1 MGETL
6 QLLLDHSDEEEK
18 NDRTEKGHRK
28 RTGRILQLGQYAGN
42 F

>member
-6 QLLLDHSDEEEK
+6 QLLLDHSDEEQK
-18 NDRTEKGHRK
+18 SDRAEKGHSK
-28 RTGRILQLGQYAGN
+28 RTGRILQGGQYVGN